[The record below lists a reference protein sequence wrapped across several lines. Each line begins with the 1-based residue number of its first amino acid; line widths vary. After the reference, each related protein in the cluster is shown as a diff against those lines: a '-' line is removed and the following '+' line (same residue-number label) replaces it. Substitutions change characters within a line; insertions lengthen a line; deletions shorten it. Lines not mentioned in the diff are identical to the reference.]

1 MGQEQHKS
9 KYKSYNYSSKSDD
22 EEEENY
28 AKNDKGK
35 SDDKDSDKEEGN
47 SIILHQIK
55 ETLNQMNLS
64 DKEIIENIK
73 FISDNIKKLVII
85 NKIITN
91 IKNAGLYDLSPGDI
105 LAKIVPESELIDETP
120 NPKYGPLEMKTL
132 KLLKCLVAPEYILP
146 ELWQELF
153 KLKCSDKAIKK
164 LFIQSEIE
172 SLIVN
177 YSTWKEKSK
186 EYYSNLININNY
198 EEYLKDYEEYK
209 KNERLEKINEII
221 DFAKNTDVYNLA
233 PFRVIKKYYPDH
245 PKYFYYPKKW
255 EDLKDFDCDDDKIE
269 YLLDVMKWVD
279 GEKKRENY
287 RKLEQKENE
296 RRIREN
302 ERILKEK
309 EEKERQEKEIEK
321 ENIRKKLRKDIV
333 KYMKRLENLK
343 IPSKKVIANKNY
355 YCDNLSLFEEI
366 DKILRYVDL
375 GAFNNRLSPRAVY
388 KKAYSYERFKEDNWK
403 DLINLGYTKDEYNN
417 LFTAVYIEY
426 IKCVIAEYDKTR
438 NYDYYDDLI
447 NINNYKEYD
456 KKRNKLVDIDNIIF
470 NADDHS
476 KYIEKNSSYL
486 SSEEYSEAKKRIQEY
501 KDYKQNYLN
510 VWDEEKLKNYK
521 EPLLNFRNLIHER
534 ITEKEKAEEE
544 AREEEERARRRENYN
559 YSNSSKN
566 YSSSS
571 SNSSSTASKNN
582 DMKKAYVCLCQ
593 NCKNSCVGCQRKIK
607 NTEIGVSKAFGLHIK
622 CKGGSCYICG
632 KSNSTVKERNSSYL
646 CKSCYRSNKYDPTKC
661 LSCKKSY
668 K

>member
-9 KYKSYNYSSKSDD
+9 KYKSYNYSSKRDD

-28 AKNDKGK
+28 TKDDKGK
-35 SDDKDSDKEEGN
+35 SNAQDSDEEEDN
-47 SIILHQIK
+47 SNILHIIK

-64 DKEIIENIK
+64 DEEITENIE
-73 FISDNIKKLVII
+73 FIRDNIKKLVII

-153 KLKCSDKAIKK
+153 KLKCSDTAIKK

-269 YLLDVMKWVD
+269 YLLDVMKWMD
-279 GEKKRENY
+279 GEKKWERY
-287 RKLEQKENE
+287 RIFEQKENE
-296 RRIREN
+296 KRIREN

-309 EEKERQEKEIEK
+309 EEKERQEEEIKK

-375 GAFNNRLSPRAVY
+375 GGFNNRLSPRAVY

-403 DLINLGYTKDEYNN
+403 DLINLGYTKAEYNN

-426 IKCVIAEYDKTR
+426 IKCAIAEYDKTR
-438 NYDYYDDLI
+438 NYVYYDDLI
-447 NINNYKEYD
+447 NINNYQYYD
-456 KKRNKLVDIDNIIF
+456 KEKDRLFSIQILLQSSDRCI
-470 NADDHS
+470 
-476 KYIEKNSSYL
+476 KYIEENSSYL
-486 SSEEYSEAKKRIQEY
+486 SSEEYSEVKPTIQDYREY
-501 KDYKQNYLN
+501 KKIYLN
-510 VWDEEKLKNYK
+510 VWKEEKLRYYRNIVVKFN
-521 EPLLNFRNLIHER
+521 NLIYNR
-534 ITEKEKAEEE
+534 IKEKEKEENNDDE
-544 AREEEERARRRENYN
+544 DEDEERPRRNN
-559 YSNSSKN
+559 N

-571 SNSSSTASKNN
+571 YNNSSSSRNN
-582 DMKKAYVCLCQ
+582 DMKKAYVSLCQ

-607 NTEIGVSKAFGLHIK
+607 NTEIGATKAFGLHIK
-622 CKGGSCYICG
+622 CKGSSCYICG
-632 KSNSTVKERNSSYL
+632 KSNSTVREKNSSYL
-646 CKSCYRSNKYDPTKC
+646 CKSCYRSNKYDLTKC
-661 LSCKKSY
+661 LSCKKSF

>member
-9 KYKSYNYSSKSDD
+9 KYKSYNYSSKRD
-22 EEEENY
+22 EEEEDNY
-28 AKNDKGK
+28 SKDDKGK
-35 SDDKDSDKEEGN
+35 SDDKDSDEEEDN
-47 SIILHQIK
+47 SNILHIIK

-64 DKEIIENIK
+64 DEEITENIK

-153 KLKCSDKAIKK
+153 KLKCSDTAIKK

-221 DFAKNTDVYNLA
+221 DFAKNTDVYNLT

-279 GEKKRENY
+279 GEKKRERY
-287 RKLEQKENE
+287 RIFEQKVNE
-296 RRIREN
+296 KRIREN

-309 EEKERQEKEIEK
+309 EEKERQEKEMEK
-321 ENIRKKLRKDIV
+321 EKVRKKLRKNIV
-333 KYMKRLENLK
+333 ERMKRLENLK
-343 IPSKKVIANKNY
+343 IPSKKVIENKDY

-403 DLINLGYTKDEYNN
+403 DLNNLGYTEDDYNN
-417 LFTAVYIEY
+417 LFTAVFIEY
-426 IKCVIAEYDKTR
+426 IKCELAKYDKTR
-438 NYDYYDDLI
+438 SYDYYDDLI
-447 NINNYKEYD
+447 NINNYQYYD
-456 KKRNKLVDIDNIIF
+456 KEKDRLFSIQILLQSSDSSI
-470 NADDHS
+470 
-476 KYIEKNSSYL
+476 KYIEENSSYL
-486 SSEEYSEAKKRIQEY
+486 SSEEYSEVKPTIQ
-501 KDYKQNYLN
+501 DYFPMRSKHARRQFAVQPSHCAN
-510 VWDEEKLKNYK
+510 
-521 EPLLNFRNLIHER
+521 LLNMHFP
-534 ITEKEKAEEE
+534 T
-544 AREEEERARRRENYN
+544 RR
-559 YSNSSKN
+559 
-566 YSSSS
+566 
-571 SNSSSTASKNN
+571 
-582 DMKKAYVCLCQ
+582 LCA
-593 NCKNSCVGCQRKIK
+593 VM
-607 NTEIGVSKAFGLHIK
+607 
-622 CKGGSCYICG
+622 
-632 KSNSTVKERNSSYL
+632 
-646 CKSCYRSNKYDPTKC
+646 
-661 LSCKKSY
+661 
-668 K
+668 

>member
-9 KYKSYNYSSKSDD
+9 KYKSYNYSSKRD
-22 EEEENY
+22 EEEEDNY
-28 AKNDKGK
+28 SKDDKGK
-35 SDDKDSDKEEGN
+35 SDDKDSDEEEDN
-47 SIILHQIK
+47 SNILHIIK

-64 DKEIIENIK
+64 DEEITENIK

-153 KLKCSDKAIKK
+153 KLKCSDTAIKK
-164 LFIQSEIE
+164 LLIQSEIE

-177 YSTWKEKSK
+177 YSNWKNKSK
-186 EYYSNLININNY
+186 EYYSNLINQNNY

-209 KNERLEKINEII
+209 KEERLGKINEII
-221 DFAKNTDVYNLA
+221 NYAKNTDVYNLT
-233 PFRVIKKYYPDH
+233 PFLVIKKYYPDH
-245 PKYFYYPKKW
+245 PKYLYYPKKW
-255 EDLKDFDCDDDKIE
+255 EDLKDWNCDDDKIE

-279 GEKKRENY
+279 GEKKRERY
-287 RKLEQKENE
+287 RIFEKQENE

-302 ERILKEK
+302 EEK
-309 EEKERQEKEIEK
+309 EEKERQEKEMEK
-321 ENIRKKLRKDIV
+321 EKVRKKLRKNIV
-333 KYMKRLENLK
+333 EKMKRLKNLK
-343 IPSKKVIANKNY
+343 IPSKKVIENKDY
-355 YCDNLSLFEEI
+355 YCDNLSFFEDI
-366 DKILRYVDL
+366 DRIVQYATW
-375 GAFNNRLSPRAVY
+375 GGFNNRLSPRAVY

-447 NINNYKEYD
+447 NINNYQYYD
-456 KKRNKLVDIDNIIF
+456 KEKDRLFSIQILLQSSDSSI
-470 NADDHS
+470 
-476 KYIEKNSSYL
+476 KYIEENSSYL
-486 SSEEYSEAKKRIQEY
+486 SSEEYSEVKPTIQDYREY
-501 KDYKQNYLN
+501 KKIYLN
-510 VWDEEKLKNYK
+510 VWKEEKLRYYRNIVVKFN
-521 EPLLNFRNLIHER
+521 NLIYNR
-534 ITEKEKAEEE
+534 IKEKEKEENNDDE
-544 AREEEERARRRENYN
+544 DEDEERPRRNN
-559 YSNSSKN
+559 N

-571 SNSSSTASKNN
+571 SNYSSSSTNN
-582 DMKKAYVCLCQ
+582 DMKKAYVSLCQ

-607 NTEIGVSKAFGLHIK
+607 STEIGASKAFGLHIK
-622 CKGGSCYICG
+622 CKGSSCYICG

-646 CKSCYRSNKYDPTKC
+646 CKSCYRSNKYDLTKC
-661 LSCKKSY
+661 LSCKKSF

>member
-35 SDDKDSDKEEGN
+35 SDDKDSDEEEGN

-73 FISDNIKKLVII
+73 FISDNIKKLLII

-91 IKNAGLYDLSPGDI
+91 IKNADLYDVSPGDI

-120 NPKYGPLEMKTL
+120 NPKYGPLEIKTL

-153 KLKCSDKAIKK
+153 KLKCSDTAIKK
-164 LFIQSEIE
+164 LLIQSEIE

-177 YSTWKEKSK
+177 YSNWKNKSK
-186 EYYSNLININNY
+186 EYYRNLINQNNY
-198 EEYLKDYEEYK
+198 EEYLKDYEEYYK
-209 KNERLEKINEII
+209 TERLEKINKII
-221 DFAKNTDVYNLA
+221 DFAKNTDVYNLT
-233 PFRVIKKYYPDH
+233 PFLVIKKYYPDH
-245 PKYFYYPKKW
+245 PKYLYYPKKW
-255 EDLKDFDCDDDKIE
+255 EDLKDWNCDDDKIE
-269 YLLDVMKWVD
+269 YLLGVMKWVD
-279 GEKKRENY
+279 GEKKRERY
-287 RKLEQKENE
+287 RIFEKQENE

-302 ERILKEK
+302 KEK
-309 EEKERQEKEIEK
+309 EEKERQEKEMEK
-321 ENIRKKLRKDIV
+321 EKVRKKLRKNIV
-333 KYMKRLENLK
+333 EKMKRLKNLK
-343 IPSKKVIANKNY
+343 IPSKKVIENKDY
-355 YCDNLSLFEEI
+355 YCDNLSFFEDI
-366 DKILRYVDL
+366 DRIVKYATW
-375 GAFNNRLSPRAVY
+375 GGFNNRLSPRAVY

-403 DLINLGYTKDEYNN
+403 DLNNLGYTEDDYNN
-417 LFTAVYIEY
+417 LFTAVFIEY
-426 IKCVIAEYDKTR
+426 VKCELAKYDKTR
-438 NYDYYDDLI
+438 SYDYYDDLI

-646 CKSCYRSNKYDPTKC
+646 CKSCYHSNKYDPTKC